1 MQVLKPHPDLLRQ
14 KLWGWGTSAFYTHP
28 EGAGAGLWS
37 PGGTPVEELG
47 ISGRAACVSLVM
59 PACMTGSDDG
69 DQPADPALRRN
80 PSSPSQPCGL
90 ALALEAR
97 VGAVH
102 PETEGAGPRLG
113 PKAPCRPPPQEGPCP
128 SSRQPP
134 SGRSPHWERGHTH
147 TQPFL
152 AGSAQR
158 LRRPRPEDAA
168 R

>member
-14 KLWGWGTSAFYTHP
+14 KLWGWGASAFYTRP

-69 DQPADPALRRN
+69 DQPADPVLRRN
-80 PSSPSQPCGL
+80 LSSPSQPCGP
-90 ALALEAR
+90 ALALEPGWVRFTLKQREQDPVWDPKLRAAPLPRKAR
-97 VGAVH
+97 A
-102 PETEGAGPRLG
+102 
-113 PKAPCRPPPQEGPCP
+113 RPHGSRPQGGPCT
-128 SSRQPP
+128 
-134 SGRSPHWERGHTH
+134 GREGTY

-158 LRRPRPEDAA
+158 LRPPRPEDTAC
-168 R
+168 